1 MRAFYSLGPFGR
13 SLRGVLHCA
22 ASYIRGGGANRR
34 LYDYNSMHGVS
45 FHEKYEAVIIIGGG
59 GSEVS
64 EACICGI
71 IEFG

>member
-1 MRAFYSLGPFGR
+1 MHAFIPWAFWHVFAWR
-13 SLRGVLHCA
+13 LHCA